1 MFFMFI
7 KLNLTKNCFK
17 HKKIGN
23 KFIKE
28 KKLYIFNKN
37 LNIKLKKYI

>member
-28 KKLYIFNKN
+28 KNYIFLTK
-37 LNIKLKKYI
+37 I